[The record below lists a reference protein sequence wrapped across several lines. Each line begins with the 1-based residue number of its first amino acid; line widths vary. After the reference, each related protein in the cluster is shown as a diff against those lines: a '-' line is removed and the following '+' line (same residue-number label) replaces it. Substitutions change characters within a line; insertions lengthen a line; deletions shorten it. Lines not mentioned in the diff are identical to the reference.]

1 MKFEIFDPNVPLSI
15 NILLVIANVL
25 NLIYN
30 IPQMVHTYRRK
41 STRDLSAWFLFL
53 RIVGNIIWV
62 VYSIYIANLLMLIN
76 NLVTVMASVFVGYYK
91 VRELIR
97 DRRARYININIEPLE
112 PVFGISGNDEHE
124 EDDNKWF

>member
-1 MKFEIFDPNVPLSI
+1 MKFEIFDPNVPLSM

-53 RIVGNIIWV
+53 RILGNLIWV
-62 VYSIYIANLLMLIN
+62 VYSVYIANLLMLIN
-76 NLVTVMASVFVGYYK
+76 NVVTVAASVFVGYYK
-91 VRELIR
+91 VREIIK
-97 DRRARYININIEPLE
+97 DRKNRYVNITVEPLE
-112 PVFGISGNDEHE
+112 PVFSPDGGEDE
-124 EDDNKWF
+124 DKWF

>member
-1 MKFEIFDPNVPLSI
+1 MKFDIFDPNVPLSI

-53 RIVGNIIWV
+53 RVIGNLIWV
-62 VYSIYIANLLMLIN
+62 IYSIYIANLPMLIN
-76 NLVTVMASVFVGYYK
+76 NVVTVAASVFVGYYK

-112 PVFGISGNDEHE
+112 PVFGVDGDEHGE
-124 EDDNKWF
+124 GDKWF

>member
-53 RIVGNIIWV
+53 RIIGNLIWV
-62 VYSIYIANLLMLIN
+62 IYSIYVTNLLMLIN
-76 NLVTVMASVFVGYYK
+76 NVVTVGASVFVGYYK
-91 VRELIR
+91 VREIIN
-97 DRRARYININIEPLE
+97 DRKTRYININIEQLE
-112 PVFGISGNDEHE
+112 PVFGPDGNEMHVIND
-124 EDDNKWF
+124 KWI

>member
-1 MKFEIFDPNVPLSI
+1 MKFEIFDPNVPLSM

-53 RIVGNIIWV
+53 RILGNLIWV
-62 VYSIYIANLLMLIN
+62 VYSVYIANLLMLIN
-76 NLVTVMASVFVGYYK
+76 NVVTVAASVFVGYYK
-91 VRELIR
+91 VREIIK
-97 DRRARYININIEPLE
+97 DRKSRYINLTVEPLE
-112 PVFGISGNDEHE
+112 PVFSPDGG
-124 EDDNKWF
+124 EDDDKWF